1 MPPPQEQRLLS
12 IATFLLKQEEPVSW
26 ERIRE
31 EFSEEYGGTADA
43 AERKWSRDKDS
54 LHEVGIPVECI
65 KGDGQ
70 LKDGYIIRP
79 DAFRLRDLRLTPDEA
94 TTLWTAGRATLI
106 DGNPWREQVATALDK
121 LRVACRALPP
131 SPSGLPIR
139 HAGLPR
145 EKSLEVLANL
155 GAALKGR
162 KRLTMDYFTAARNE
176 VTRRDVDL
184 YGFALRRGTWLF
196 AGFCHLR
203 KERRVFYVDHV
214 RALEVNKKLPAQ
226 HDYEIPP
233 DFDITTYSS
242 QQAWDYLVHAPV
254 EAEVRLQGPL
264 APIAAQL
271 LPGATVTASGTAS
284 LARCSVRNLEALV
297 RYVLS
302 LGPDAE
308 LLSPEAGRQRAREM
322 LDGLAARLGD
332 EGRLA

>member
-1 MPPPQEQRLLS
+1 M
-12 IATFLLKQEEPVSW
+12 SW

-31 EFSEEYGGTADA
+31 EFSEEYGGSDDA
-43 AERKWSRDKDS
+43 AERKWSRDKDA
-54 LHEVGIPVECI
+54 LREVGIPVECI
-65 KGDGQ
+65 KGDGE
-70 LKDGYIIRP
+70 LKDGYLIRP
-79 DAFRLRDLRLTPDEA
+79 DAFRLRDLRLTSDEA
-94 TTLWTAGRATLI
+94 TTLWTAGRAALI
-106 DGNPWREQVATALDK
+106 DGNPWRDQVATALDK

-131 SPSGLPIR
+131 SSSGLPIR
-139 HAGLPR
+139 HATTPR
-145 EKSLEVLANL
+145 ERSRQVLARL

-162 KRLTMDYFTAARNE
+162 KRLTLDYFTAARNE

-214 RALEVNKKLPAQ
+214 RELTVNAKRPAE
-226 HDYEIPP
+226 HDYEIPG

-242 QQAWDYLVHAPV
+242 QQTWDYLVHAPL
-254 EAEVRLQGPL
+254 EAEVRLRGPL
-264 APIAAQL
+264 APLAAQL
-271 LPGATVTASGTAS
+271 LLGAAVTASGSES
-284 LARCSVRNLEALV
+284 LARLKVRNLEALV

-308 LLSPEAGRQRAREM
+308 LVSPEAGRQRAREM
-322 LDGLAARLGD
+322 LDGLAARLGS